1 MLVGDVTAQYLADI
15 LQKFLSS
22 LAEVTVT
29 VSDMRKAAALLDERV
44 FTMVFLKVTWPAF
57 QELDAVRLIR

>member
-15 LQKFLSS
+15 LQKLLSS
-22 LAEVTVT
+22 LVEVTVT
-29 VSDMRKAAALLDERV
+29 VSDMKKAAALLDEHV